1 AVYQALL
8 DRPQAET
15 IIICVAGAG
24 RGPIVSN
31 CIRAV
36 ERAGCEARIYTVEKN
51 PSAFVTLQGR
61 KAREWPD
68 NVFIK
73 FGDMRSVQLPEPVDI
88 LVSELLGS
96 FGDNELSP
104 ECLDGAMRLL
114 KPEGISIP
122 ASYTAY
128 LAPLSAS
135 MLYNDPSGALRETKG
150 SETPY
155 VVMLHAVNTLSE
167 DGGDDHP
174 RCGARIQ
181 DCWDFEHPR
190 TNNVVLDPQ
199 GLPFTNTHNNR
210 SCHLTFHIPHAG
222 LMHGLAG
229 YFEAVL
235 YKDVGI
241 STHPDRM
248 AKISPNM
255 LSWFP
260 IFFPFKEPL
269 YLPANSELDVYM
281 WRLTDTH
288 KIWYEW
294 IAESFLPSVVA
305 SKNTSIPRPSRTNTL
320 GVSLNDRTVA
330 SPIMDAPPGWGHS
343 RTGSTTSVEH
353 ERTLRIKIGQTAL
366 HNPGGRSSWIG
377 L

>member
-1 AVYQALL
+1 
-8 DRPQAET
+8 
-15 IIICVAGAG
+15 
-24 RGPIVSN
+24 
-31 CIRAV
+31 
-36 ERAGCEARIYTVEKN
+36 
-51 PSAFVTLQGR
+51 
-61 KAREWPD
+61 
-68 NVFIK
+68 
-73 FGDMRSVQLPEPVDI
+73 
-88 LVSELLGS
+88 
-96 FGDNELSP
+96 
-104 ECLDGAMRLL
+104 
-114 KPEGISIP
+114 
-122 ASYTAY
+122 
-128 LAPLSAS
+128 